1 MNRGRAGPL
10 SIMDR
15 GPWIPPAPAHTS
27 TALLVVVV
35 GCRRLSSRLHP
46 THASTQHEEQ
56 FGSRQEGRKGE
67 WRGAR
72 GVWPARG
79 FSELAHWGGR
89 RKGRGVQ
96 RPSFACTPLPT
107 HVYSFCR
114 SSTRCPLATARIQ
127 EPEHRTA
134 PTVWRTRAGELERRE
149 PQCRR
154 PQHRLCRSVNALLL
168 FTSQDINKL

>member
-1 MNRGRAGPL
+1 
-10 SIMDR
+10 MDR

-56 FGSRQEGRKGE
+56 FGDRQEGRTGE
-67 WRGAR
+67 WHGAR

-79 FSELAHWGGR
+79 ILRASPLGRKEEGGACSVRHVHTRLYQPMSIPFVARAHD
-89 RKGRGVQ
+89 VHSQ
-96 RPSFACTPLPT
+96 LPE
-107 HVYSFCR
+107 FR
-114 SSTRCPLATARIQ
+114 SQS
-127 EPEHRTA
+127 TA

-149 PQCRR
+149 PQCHR